1 MKPKFISQAA
11 KDIRKTSWKNMER
24 LEAFAEYAFNKSHS
38 TCYAWIAYQTAYL
51 KANYPAEYMAAVLSN
66 NMSDIKQV
74 SFFMEECKRMGLVL
88 GPDVNES
95 HYKFTV
101 NDNYAVRF
109 GMGAI
114 KVGAGAVASK
124 NRRRKVQVSFDLTK
138 RIDLRAVIKSMEI

>member
-1 MKPKFISQAA
+1 
-11 KDIRKTSWKNMER
+11 MER
-24 LEAFAEYAFNKSHS
+24 WEAFAEYAFNKSHS

-74 SFFMEECKRMGLVL
+74 SFFMEECKRMGLEVL

-101 NDNYAVRF
+101 NDNY
-109 GMGAI
+109 GAFWD
-114 KVGAGAVASK
+114 GSDGGSRSSSDHCSK
-124 NRRRKVQVSFDLTK
+124 
-138 RIDLRAVIKSMEI
+138 

>member
-1 MKPKFISQAA
+1 MDCLSNSLF
-11 KDIRKTSWKNMER
+11 
-24 LEAFAEYAFNKSHS
+24 
-38 TCYAWIAYQTAYL
+38 

-66 NMSDIKQV
+66 NMVTSSRFLWRMQA
-74 SFFMEECKRMGLVL
+74 MGLEVL

-114 KVGAGAVASK
+114 KGWEQDSSDHCSK
-124 NRRRKVQVSFDLTK
+124 QKRREVQISFDLTK
-138 RIDLRAVIKSMEI
+138 RIDLRAANKKHWKT

>member
-1 MKPKFISQAA
+1 VDCLSNSLFKPI
-11 KDIRKTSWKNMER
+11 I
-24 LEAFAEYAFNKSHS
+24 L
-38 TCYAWIAYQTAYL
+38 L
-51 KANYPAEYMAAVLSN
+51 MAAVLS

-74 SFFMEECKRMGLVL
+74 SFFMEECKRMGLEVL

-114 KVGAGAVASK
+114 KGVGAGTVVE
-124 NRRRKVQVSFDLTK
+124 NRKDGVQVGFDLTK
-138 RIDLRAVIKSMEI
+138 RIDLVRLIKKH